1 MYKLYYFKK
10 VTWNSSGTHFGGG
23 GGWLVCRKGG
33 GEGTKENCLEK
44 KNPRAPLEHLDQAE

>member
-23 GGWLVCRKGG
+23 GGVVCRKGG